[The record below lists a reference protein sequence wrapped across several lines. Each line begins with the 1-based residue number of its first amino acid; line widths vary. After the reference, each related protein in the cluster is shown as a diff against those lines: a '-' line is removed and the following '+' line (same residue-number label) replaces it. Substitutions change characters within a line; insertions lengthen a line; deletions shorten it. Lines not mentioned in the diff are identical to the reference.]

1 MLFTLI
7 YRSRL
12 QKPLSSGELQRL
24 EAQAR
29 LSNARLQVTGVLL
42 FDGDYFLQALEGP
55 QAAVEAVFERIA
67 RDPRHDRIVTL
78 LRDWAP
84 SQRFSAWG
92 MQLLDGTTG
101 DGGAALRR
109 WLDTHL
115 KRAPDH
121 RAFRVVEAFVSGA
134 WRREVIDA
142 DPAAWQLVVDPGQM
156 LGPAPGA
163 ADAPCR
169 FALQPIVS
177 TTLQQVTSYEAL
189 LRSPAGGSPQ
199 ECFGTVAPDQWHRF
213 DLESKTHALALAAR
227 LGLGERKLALNLSPM
242 SLVGDS
248 HAVDNLLEQVRA
260 QGLRPEQIIVE
271 VTEEQAISHFELFL
285 SAMRRLRGAGFSITI
300 DDFDAGHAGLSLLAR
315 FQPDKIKIDRSLVQG
330 IDGDGPRQAIVHA
343 VLDVSL
349 RLGID
354 VVAEGV
360 ETLAEWSWLQA
371 AGVERFQGYLFA
383 RPALDGA
390 PAIHWPQRIAPADA
404 GSLQAS

>member
-1 MLFTLI
+1 M
-7 YRSRL
+7 
-12 QKPLSSGELQRL
+12 
-24 EAQAR
+24 
-29 LSNARLQVTGVLL
+29 LL
-42 FDGDYFLQALEGP
+42 FDGAYFLQALEGP
-55 QAAVEAVFERIA
+55 QAAVEAVFRRIA
-67 RDPRHDRIVTL
+67 RDPRHDQIVTL

-84 SQRFSAWG
+84 SPRFSSWG
-92 MQLLDGTTG
+92 MQLLDATSNGP
-101 DGGAALRR
+101 DAMLSR
-109 WLDTHL
+109 WLATHSR
-115 KRAPDH
+115 KAPDH
-121 RAFRVVEAFVSGA
+121 RAFRVVDAFLSRA
-134 WRREVIDA
+134 WRRDVIDG
-142 DPAAWQLVVDPGQM
+142 DPAAWQLVVDAGEM
-156 LGPAPGA
+156 LGPSPGP

-177 TTLQQVTSYEAL
+177 TRQRRVTSYEAL
-189 LRSPAGGSPQ
+189 LRSRSGGSPQ
-199 ECFGTVAPDQWHRF
+199 DCFAGIAFDQWHRF
-213 DLESKTHALALAAR
+213 DLESKAHALALAAR
-227 LGLGERKLALNLSPM
+227 LVLGDRKLALNLSPM

-343 VLDVSL
+343 VLDVSR

-360 ETLAEWSWLQA
+360 ETLGEWSSLQA
-371 AGVERFQGYLFA
+371 AGIECFQGYLFA

-390 PAIHWPQRIAPADA
+390 PAVHWPQRITLADA
-404 GSLQAS
+404 ATLMTK